1 MIRDI
6 AGLAGQDEVGGQRPQ
21 VLRRDARSDDLV
33 AGAGALTAPPVVQA
47 EEVLDGQKGQFDIP
61 TPRVE
66 PGDLAHGQLERV
78 EHIGEVHAQLV
89 TIAKAHQAHGPTGV
103 GPCSEPS
110 QTRASRITPC

>member
-1 MIRDI
+1 M
-6 AGLAGQDEVGGQRPQ
+6 
-21 VLRRDARSDDLV
+21 
-33 AGAGALTAPPVVQA
+33 VQA

-103 GPCSEPS
+103 GAMLRTQPDQGVQDHTLLIIDMQQLVAGLLTIATDPVEATFSQIVEPGEAEVA
-110 QTRASRITPC
+110 QIEEQ